1 MEIQVI
7 IGKIMLVLQMQEL
20 NDMLNGYFGSQYLQG
35 SWNLL
40 GRFWNI
46 QNQEIHQDGYY
57 SSSSWSSSSQVEQE
71 SLLTTSNTENESK
84 TNSNGDMNSSNNKK
98 FTNGNNNTNDN
109 TNTNAND
116 ESNNKNLQKYKTHT
130 MKQEITGDYFFKH
143 RKTPHGNK

>member
-1 MEIQVI
+1 MFFV
-7 IGKIMLVLQMQEL
+7 
-20 NDMLNGYFGSQYLQG
+20 FGLQYLRG

-40 GRFWNI
+40 GQFWNI
-46 QNQEIHQDGYY
+46 QNQEIHEDGYY

-109 TNTNAND
+109 
-116 ESNNKNLQKYKTHT
+116 NLQKYKTHT

-143 RKTPHGNK
+143 RKTSAGNK